1 MNRIG
6 VLSMREGDGMQNRS
20 AGGAVRA
27 PLRLARWLVS
37 LWVLSFLVSGC
48 GFHLRTWDL
57 EGNVDTAKLT
67 SNLRNPVADPL
78 GRALKSAGVEVVD
91 SGEVDVA
98 IELISDEESRRSIS
112 VTNQAR
118 AAEYQ
123 TTLTVVY
130 AVHDGSGNVLAEPRT
145 VRASRT
151 FTVDRNNLV
160 GSSEEQALLQR
171 EMVDD
176 LVQQIIRGV
185 NAVVTTNASGG
196 SAT

>member
-1 MNRIG
+1 M
-6 VLSMREGDGMQNRS
+6 LFRS
-20 AGGAVRA
+20 G
-27 PLRLARWLVS
+27 LAALFTS
-37 LWVLSFLVSGC
+37 C
-48 GFHLRTWDL
+48 GFHLRTWELD
-57 EGNVDTAKLT
+57 GNIETAKIT

-78 GRALKSAGVEVVD
+78 GRALKSAGVEVVG
-91 SGEVDVA
+91 SGGADVT
-98 IELISDEESRRSIS
+98 IDLLSDRTSRRAVS
-112 VTNQAR
+112 VTDQAR

-130 AVHDGSGNVLAEPRT
+130 TVQDAEGNALASSRS
-145 VRASRT
+145 VSASRIY
-151 FTVDRNNLV
+151 TVDRDNIV

-185 NAVVTTNASGG
+185 NALVTAAPAGTGS

>member
-1 MNRIG
+1 MDQIVEGN
-6 VLSMREGDGMQNRS
+6 GDGQRTRMTW
-20 AGGAVRA
+20 A
-27 PLRLARWLVS
+27 RLARWS
-37 LWVLSFLVSGC
+37 ICLSMLPLLVSGC

-67 SNLRNPVADPL
+67 SNLRNPVAEPL
-78 GRALKSAGVEVVD
+78 GRALKSAGVEVVG
-91 SGEVDVA
+91 SGEADVS
-98 IELISDEESRRSIS
+98 IELISDQESRRSVS

-130 AVHDGSGNVLAEPRT
+130 SIQDGTGNVLAEPRS

-151 FTVDRNNLV
+151 YTVDRNNLV

-176 LVQQIIRGV
+176 LVQQIISGV
-185 NAVVTTNASGG
+185 NAVVTANASGG

>member
-1 MNRIG
+1 
-6 VLSMREGDGMQNRS
+6 MRELVFR
-20 AGGAVRA
+20 
-27 PLRLARWLVS
+27 PLLVVALAALVA
-37 LWVLSFLVSGC
+37 GC
-48 GFHLRTWDL
+48 GFHLRTWELD
-57 EGNVDTAKLT
+57 GNIETAKIT

-78 GRALKSAGVEVVD
+78 GRALRSAGVEVVG
-91 SGEVDVA
+91 SGAADVT
-98 IELISDEESRRSIS
+98 IELLSDRSNRRAVS
-112 VTNQAR
+112 VTDQAR

-130 AVHDGSGNVLAEPRT
+130 AVHDAKGDTLADARS
-145 VRASRT
+145 VRASRIY
-151 FTVDRNNLV
+151 TVDRDNIV

-185 NAVVTTNASGG
+185 NAVVTTPPSAGS

>member
-1 MNRIG
+1 MVRILSRTLLLVLLG
-6 VLSMREGDGMQNRS
+6 VL
-20 AGGAVRA
+20 AA
-27 PLRLARWLVS
+27 
-37 LWVLSFLVSGC
+37 GC
-48 GFHLRTWDL
+48 GYHLRTWEL
-57 EGNVDTAKLT
+57 EGNIETAKIT

-78 GRALKSAGVEVVD
+78 GRALTSAGVEVVG
-91 SGEVDVA
+91 SGAADVT
-98 IELISDEESRRSIS
+98 IELVSDRSNRRAVS
-112 VTNQAR
+112 VTDQAR

-130 AVHDGSGNVLAEPRT
+130 ALHDAKGDALASPRS
-145 VRASRT
+145 VSASRIY
-151 FTVDRNNLV
+151 TVDRDNIV

-185 NAVVTTNASGG
+185 NAVVTAQPPAAN

>member
-1 MNRIG
+1 MGAALREMFTRILILIG
-6 VLSMREGDGMQNRS
+6 V
-20 AGGAVRA
+20 AA
-27 PLRLARWLVS
+27 
-37 LWVLSFLVSGC
+37 LVSGC
-48 GFHLRTWDL
+48 GYHLRTWELDGSI
-57 EGNVDTAKLT
+57 ETAKIT

-78 GRALKSAGVEVVD
+78 GRALKSAGVEVVG
-91 SGEVDVA
+91 SGTADVT
-98 IELISDEESRRSIS
+98 IELVSDRTSRRAVS
-112 VTNQAR
+112 VTDQAR

-130 AVHDGSGNVLAEPRT
+130 ALHDASGDTLAPARS
-145 VRASRT
+145 VRASRIY
-151 FTVDRNNLV
+151 TVDRDNIV

-185 NAVVTTNASGG
+185 NAVVSAPSGQASASG

>member
-1 MNRIG
+1 M
-6 VLSMREGDGMQNRS
+6 LAES
-20 AGGAVRA
+20 AGFR
-27 PLRLARWLVS
+27 VS
-37 LWVLSFLVSGC
+37 LGGVIARSLLLLGLAGLVAGC
-48 GFHLRTWDL
+48 GFHLRTWELD
-57 EGNVDTAKLT
+57 GNIETAKIT

-78 GRALKSAGVEVVD
+78 GRALESAGVEVVG
-91 SGEVDVA
+91 SGSADVT
-98 IELISDEESRRSIS
+98 IDLLSDRTSRRAVS
-112 VTNQAR
+112 VTDQAR

-130 AVHDGSGNVLAEPRT
+130 AVQDASGNALASSRS
-145 VRASRT
+145 VSASRIY
-151 FTVDRNNLV
+151 TVDRDNIV

-185 NAVVTTNASGG
+185 NALVVAAPSSSGS